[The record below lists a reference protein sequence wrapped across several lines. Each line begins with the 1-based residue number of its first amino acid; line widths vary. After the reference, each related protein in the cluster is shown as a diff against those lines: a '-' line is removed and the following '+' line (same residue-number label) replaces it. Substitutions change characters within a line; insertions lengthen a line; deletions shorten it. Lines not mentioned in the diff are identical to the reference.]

1 MIYTF
6 VSDQFQDVLLQ
17 FCMSRYISPHYFFD
31 LLAILG
37 LSSSQALFSLR
48 HDSILIRKKGASR
61 INTAGKSRLPP
72 TFGASADSFLHIA
85 VGRTR
90 LPATTPDELHATP
103 LDASPSYVSSVV
115 DCCFCLSRIG
125 CWPWPFDKLSPDMSV
140 SPPINASFIARGAL
154 DQTGP
159 HPPDD
164 LPFAQSGVLTI

>member
-1 MIYTF
+1 MH
-6 VSDQFQDVLLQ
+6 VSLVKSTLFASSIRS
-17 FCMSRYISPHYFFD
+17 F
-31 LLAILG
+31 
-37 LSSSQALFSLR
+37 SSQAIIRYSN
-48 HDSILIRKKGASR
+48 DTALIRKIEESSVKYTGE
-61 INTAGKSRLPP
+61 SRLPP
-72 TFGASADSFLHIA
+72 TFGASTDSFLHIA

-103 LDASPSYVSSVV
+103 LDASLSYVSSVV

-125 CWPWPFDKLSPDMSV
+125 CWPYPFDKLSPDMSV
-140 SPPINASFIARGAL
+140 SPPINASFIVRGAL

>member
-1 MIYTF
+1 MILSYTF
-6 VSDQFQDVLLQ
+6 SLQDVLWQ
-17 FCMSRYISPHYFFD
+17 FCMSRYISPH
-31 LLAILG
+31 LLALLG
-37 LSSSQALFSLR
+37 LFSSQALFSYR
-48 HDSILIRKKGASR
+48 HDYHAR
-61 INTAGKSRLPP
+61 ITYEESSDKTAGESGLPP
-72 TFGASADSFLHIA
+72 TSGESAVSFLHIA

-90 LPATTPDELHATP
+90 LPATTPDELYATP

-115 DCCFCLSRIG
+115 ECCFCLSRIG
-125 CWPWPFDKLSPDMSV
+125 CWPYPLDKLSPDMSV